1 VSEERK
7 EPKVYLNVSGSRRN
21 LHPSTV
27 AKTLFAAS
35 IVPTTSLPADAIGL
49 EELVF
54 EDVITDKELLL
65 LIKESLMRGEEATD
79 GG

>member
-21 LHPSTV
+21 LPPSTV

-65 LIKESLMRGEEATD
+65 LIQESLMRGEEATD